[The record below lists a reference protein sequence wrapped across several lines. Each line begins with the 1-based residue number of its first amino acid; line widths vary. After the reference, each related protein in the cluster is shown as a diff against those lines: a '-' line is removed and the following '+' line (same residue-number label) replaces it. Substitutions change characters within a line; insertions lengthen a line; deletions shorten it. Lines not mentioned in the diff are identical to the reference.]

1 LRESIPEKG
10 EMMLKQHPPIHLY
23 LWPIVFIL
31 GAGWLYVETGWGW
44 VTAGIFAVAFIACL
58 HLIGSD
64 VLEKYRQIIAQE
76 DFRNDT
82 IRKMDDTRLYAAGLV
97 KMPTE
102 VKVTIDKTAAEGNE
116 FSQLLSKLPVFPW
129 QMKMIAKASL
139 NGIPFTIRQWAGK
152 QEDGKLLSDPTYRE
166 LEAAL
171 LSLHFIEYKHPTSPQ
186 QGVRWTDT
194 GKQMLEQCVADALT

>member
-1 LRESIPEKG
+1 
-10 EMMLKQHPPIHLY
+10 MLKQHPPIHLY
-23 LWPIVFIL
+23 LWPIVFII

-64 VLEKYRQIIAQE
+64 VMEKYRQIIAQQ

-82 IRKMDDTRLYAAGLV
+82 IRKMDETRLYAAGLLQ
-97 KMPTE
+97 MPTE

-116 FSQLLSKLPVFPW
+116 FSQSWTKLPVLPW
-129 QMKMIAKASL
+129 KMQIIAQACLKGTPL
-139 NGIPFTIRQWAGK
+139 TIRQWAGAR
-152 QEDGKLLSDPTYRE
+152 EDGKLMSDPEYRE
-166 LEAAL
+166 LETAL
-171 LSLHFIEYKHPTSPQ
+171 LNLSFIEYKHPTSPQ

-194 GKQMLEQCVADALT
+194 GRQMLEQCVADAVT

>member
-1 LRESIPEKG
+1 LWKYDPEKG

-23 LWPIVFIL
+23 LWPIVFII

-97 KMPTE
+97 KMPTD
-102 VKVTIDKTAAEGNE
+102 VKVTIDKTASEGNE
-116 FSQLLSKLPVFPW
+116 FSQTWTKLPVLPW
-129 QMKMIAKASL
+129 KMKIIAQSCLKGTPL
-139 NGIPFTIRQWAGK
+139 TIRQWAGA
-152 QEDGKLLSDPTYRE
+152 QEDGKLMSDPEYRE

-171 LSLHFIEYKHPTSPQ
+171 LNLHFIEYKHPTSPQ

-194 GKQMLEQCVADALT
+194 GKQMLEQCIASPLT

>member
-1 LRESIPEKG
+1 LWKYGPEKG

-23 LWPIVFIL
+23 LWPIVFII

-64 VLEKYRQIIAQE
+64 VLERYRQIIQQE

-97 KMPTE
+97 KMPTD
-102 VKVTIDKTAAEGNE
+102 VKVTIDKTASEGNE
-116 FSQLLSKLPVFPW
+116 FSQTWTKLPVLPW
-129 QMKMIAKASL
+129 KMKIIAQSCLKGTPL
-139 NGIPFTIRQWAGK
+139 TIRQWAGA
-152 QEDGKLLSDPTYRE
+152 QEDGKLMSDPEYRE

-171 LSLHFIEYKHPTSPQ
+171 LNLHFIEYKHPTSPQ

-194 GKQMLEQCVADALT
+194 GKQMLEQCIADALT

>member
-1 LRESIPEKG
+1 
-10 EMMLKQHPPIHLY
+10 MMLKQHPPIHLY

-44 VTAGIFAVAFIACL
+44 VTAGIFAVALIACL

-64 VLEKYRQIIAQE
+64 VLEKYRQIIQQE

-97 KMPTE
+97 KMPTD
-102 VKVTIDKTAAEGNE
+102 VKVTIDKTASEGNE
-116 FSQLLSKLPVFPW
+116 FSQTWTKLPVLPW
-129 QMKMIAKASL
+129 KMKIIAQSCLKGTPL
-139 NGIPFTIRQWAGK
+139 TIRQWAGA
-152 QEDGKLLSDPTYRE
+152 QEDGKLMSDPEYRE

-171 LSLHFIEYKHPTSPQ
+171 LNLHFIEYKHPTSPQ